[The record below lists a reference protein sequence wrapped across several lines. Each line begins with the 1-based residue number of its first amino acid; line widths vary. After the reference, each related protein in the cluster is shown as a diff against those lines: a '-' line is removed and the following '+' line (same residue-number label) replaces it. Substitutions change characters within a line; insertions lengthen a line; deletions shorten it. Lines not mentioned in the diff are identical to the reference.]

1 MAKKKQSCY
10 GKKSRRRSKLRHCG
24 KFHFVRQFEMLVLAA
39 ANALDSSKEAAHM
52 LLLKAVFANASLSL
66 CPELVPYFQI
76 QLCCRK

>member
-1 MAKKKQSCY
+1 
-10 GKKSRRRSKLRHCG
+10 
-24 KFHFVRQFEMLVLAA
+24 MLVLAA